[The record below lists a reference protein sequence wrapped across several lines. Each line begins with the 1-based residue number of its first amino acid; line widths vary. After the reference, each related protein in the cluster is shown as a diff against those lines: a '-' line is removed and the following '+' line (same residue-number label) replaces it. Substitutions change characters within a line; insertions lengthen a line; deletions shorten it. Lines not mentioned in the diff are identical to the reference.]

1 MRLLRVFFHRLRST
15 FRSSRVDEDLQ
26 CELEIHFEQL
36 VREHR
41 ERGMSERDARS
52 AASRSFGSLAVT
64 EELCRDTRRVRL
76 LDDLG
81 KDLAYAWRL
90 LMKSPGFTATAVL
103 SLALGV
109 GANTAIFGLVKQV
122 ILDLLPVTHPEQI
135 VALAKSS
142 ILWTEPGNSFSNPFL
157 RDLQGAPSQAFAG
170 FLGSGTLGEIAM
182 QSESGA
188 EPVTAEFV
196 SGNYFDLLGV
206 RPALGRL
213 FTFNDD
219 ITAAAQ
225 PVAILSHPFWK
236 RRFGSDPS
244 VLNRT
249 IRLNNQLFT
258 VVGVS
263 AAGFDGLDP
272 GRSPDIR
279 VPITM
284 VSTLV
289 QFPGPPPLSNRGS
302 RWIQIFA
309 RLKPGIAPTA
319 AAQSLMPMLRR
330 DHDEDPGR
338 AKRTAQW
345 SKVLA
350 SERLHVTPAAQGNAG
365 QRLAYER
372 AIWVLSAMVASVLL
386 LACVNIA
393 HLLLARSAAR
403 AQEFRI
409 RLAIGAGRFRLV
421 RQLLTESLLL
431 GLLGGC
437 AGLFVAYGLGWILV
451 TMAIA
456 DHSHSTL
463 GVAPDAAL
471 LAFNFAVALAA
482 AIGFGLA
489 PALQSTRAGLAP
501 GLKGVH
507 SHSPNRFTGR
517 KLLASLQVAISLV
530 LLAGAGLFIRSLL
543 NLGRID
549 VGFRT
554 ASLLQVTLNPSGYPE
569 DRLAPFYRDVV
580 EQVRSLPG
588 VQSAAFGRQRL
599 IAGRAWGSGIVVE
612 GFTGGDDDRGPNR
625 DAIGADYFST
635 LGIPLI
641 AGREFSAGDTATAPK
656 VAVVNEAFA
665 HYYFGKGNPLGRRIG
680 PGGGMPEFVIV
691 GVTRNAKYREMRETP
706 VRFWYV
712 PFDQL
717 TEKGAFRA
725 LTIFVRTSSDPD
737 AVAASLR
744 SAIARIDR
752 NLPLF
757 AIKTVDAQ
765 IEDNVRLERLLAT
778 LSIFFGIVAALLA
791 GAGLFGVLWYSISRR
806 RHEIGIRIAVG
817 ACPAQ
822 IARAIITEA
831 GIYIGF
837 GMAAGL
843 ATALLL
849 SSLIR
854 HLLFGI
860 QPNDPLA
867 MAAAVAAIGLITLL
881 AMLLPASQAAKV
893 DPASVLRCD

>member
-1 MRLLRVFFHRLRST
+1 MQR
-15 FRSSRVDEDLQ
+15 
-26 CELEIHFEQL
+26 ELELHLDQL
-36 VREHR
+36 TQEYREA
-41 ERGMSERDARS
+41 GMSDRDAHD
-52 AASRSFGSLAVT
+52 AARRSFGAVSVT

-81 KDLAYAWRL
+81 KDMAYAWRL
-90 LMKSPGFTATAVL
+90 LVKSPGFTATAVL

-122 ILDLLPVTHPEQI
+122 ILDLLPVSHPEQI
-135 VALAKSS
+135 AALAKSS
-142 ILWTEPGNSFSNPFL
+142 ILQPEPVNSFSNPFL
-157 RDLQGAPSQAFAG
+157 RDLQGVQSEAFAG
-170 FLGSGTLGEIAM
+170 FLGSGSLGEIAM
-182 QSESGA
+182 QSEAGA
-188 EPVTAEFV
+188 EPVTAELV

-213 FTFNDD
+213 LTSNEDG
-219 ITAAAQ
+219 TAAAHA
-225 PVAILSHPFWK
+225 VAVLSHPFWR

-249 IRLNNQLFT
+249 IRLNNHPFT

-279 VPITM
+279 VPIAM
-284 VSTLV
+284 VSELV

-302 RWIQIFA
+302 RWIQIFG
-309 RLKPGIAPTA
+309 RLKPGVALST
-319 AAQSLMPMLRR
+319 AAQSLTPLLRR

-345 SKVLA
+345 SKVLG

-365 QRLAYER
+365 QRKAYER
-372 AIWVLSAMVASVLL
+372 AIWVLAAMVASVLL

-403 AQEFRI
+403 AHEFRI
-409 RLAIGAGRFRLV
+409 RLAIGAGSARLV
-421 RQLLTESLLL
+421 RQSLTESLLL

-437 AGLFVAYGLGWILV
+437 AGLFIAYGLGRILV

-456 DHSHSTL
+456 DPSHSTL
-463 GVAPDAAL
+463 GAAPDAAL
-471 LAFNFAVALAA
+471 LAFNFAVALTA

-489 PALQSTRAGLAP
+489 PALQSARAGLAP
-501 GLKGVH
+501 GLKGAH
-507 SHSPNRFTGR
+507 SHRPKRFSGR
-517 KLLASLQVAISLV
+517 KLLTSLQVAISLV

-543 NLGRID
+543 NIGHID

-554 ASLLQVTLNPSGYPE
+554 ARLLQVTLNPSGYPE
-569 DRLAPFYRDVV
+569 DRLDAFYRDVV
-580 EQVRSLPG
+580 EQVRTLPG
-588 VQSAAFGRQRL
+588 VESASFGRQRL
-599 IAGRAWGSGIVVE
+599 IARRSWGSGIVVE

-635 LGIPLI
+635 LGIPLVV
-641 AGREFSAGDTATAPK
+641 GREFNAGDTATAPK
-656 VAVVNEAFA
+656 VAIVNEAFV
-665 HYYFGKGNPLGRRIG
+665 HFYFGNGNPLGRRIG
-680 PGGGMPEFVIV
+680 PGGGKPEYVIV
-691 GVTRNAKYREMRETP
+691 GVTRNAKYREMREAP

-725 LTIFVRTSSDPD
+725 LTLFVRTSSDPD
-737 AVAASLR
+737 AVAGGLR

-752 NLPLF
+752 DLPLF
-757 AIKTVDAQ
+757 DIKTVDAQ

-791 GAGLFGVLWYSISRR
+791 GAGLFGVLWYSVSRR
-806 RHEIGIRIAVG
+806 RREIGIRMAVG
-817 ACPAQ
+817 ARPAQ
-822 IARAIITEA
+822 VARVIITEA
-831 GIYIGF
+831 GIFIGL

-843 ATALLL
+843 GTALLL

-860 QPNDPLA
+860 QPNDPMA
-867 MAAAVAAIGLITLL
+867 MTAAVSVITLITLM
-881 AMLLPASQAAKV
+881 ATLLPASQAARV
-893 DPASVLRCD
+893 DPASVLRSD

>member
-1 MRLLRVFFHRLRST
+1 MRLLRIALHRLRSI
-15 FRSSRVDEDLQ
+15 FRSSRVDADLQ
-26 CELEIHFEQL
+26 RELELHFDQL
-36 VREHR
+36 VREYR
-41 ERGMSERDARS
+41 EEGMSDRDARS
-52 AASRSFGSLAVT
+52 AASRSFGSLSVT

-90 LMKSPGFTATAVL
+90 LGKSPGFTATAVF

-142 ILWTEPGNSFSNPFL
+142 ILQTEPGNSFSHPFL
-157 RDLQGAPSQAFAG
+157 RDLQAAPNQNFSG
-170 FLGSGTLGEIAM
+170 FLGSGSLGEIAL
-182 QSESGA
+182 QLESGA
-188 EPVTAEFV
+188 EPASAEFV
-196 SGNYFDLLGV
+196 SGNYFELLGV
-206 RPALGRL
+206 HPALGRL
-213 FTFNDD
+213 FTPNDD
-219 ITAAAQ
+219 ITAGAH
-225 PVAILSHPFWK
+225 PVVILSHPFWK
-236 RRFGSDPS
+236 RRFGADPS
-244 VLNRT
+244 ILNRT
-249 IRLNNQLFT
+249 IRLNNQPFT

-272 GRSPDIR
+272 GRSPDLR
-279 VPITM
+279 VPLNM

-289 QFPGPPPLSNRGS
+289 QFPGPPPLTNRGS

-309 RLKPGIAPTA
+309 RLKPGAAPPS
-319 AAQSLMPMLRR
+319 AAQSLMPMLHR

-338 AKRTAQW
+338 ARRTAQW

-372 AIWVLSAMVASVLL
+372 AIWVLSAIVAAVLL

-403 AQEFRI
+403 THEFRI

-437 AGLFVAYGLGWILV
+437 AGLFVAYGLGRVLL
-451 TMAIA
+451 TLAIS
-456 DHSHSTL
+456 DRNHSTL
-463 GVAPDAAL
+463 GMAPDAAL
-471 LAFNFAVALAA
+471 LAFNFAVAFAA

-489 PALQSTRAGLAP
+489 PALQSSKAGLAP
-501 GLKGVH
+501 GLKGAH
-507 SHSPNRFTGR
+507 SFHANRFTGR
-517 KLLASLQVAISLV
+517 KILTSLQVAISLV
-530 LLAGAGLFIRSLL
+530 LLAGAGLFIGSLR
-543 NLGRID
+543 NLGHID
-549 VGFRT
+549 VGFST
-554 ASLLQVTLNPSGYPE
+554 PHLLQVTLNPSGYTA
-569 DRLAPFYRDVV
+569 DRLPGFYREVV
-580 EQVRSLPG
+580 DQARTIPG
-588 VQSAAFGRQRL
+588 VQSVAFGRQRL
-599 IAGRAWGSGIVVE
+599 IAGRSWGSGIVVD
-612 GFTGGDDDRGPNR
+612 GFTGSDDDRGPNR
-625 DAIGADYFST
+625 DAIGAGYFST

-641 AGREFSAGDTATAPK
+641 AGREFNAGDTATSPR
-656 VAVVNEAFA
+656 VAIVNEAFA
-665 HYYFGKGNPLGRRIG
+665 RFYFGTATPLGRRIG
-680 PGGGMPEFVIV
+680 PGGGKAEYVVV

-717 TEKGAFRA
+717 PEKGAFRA
-725 LTIFVRTSSDPD
+725 LTVFVRTSSDPGT
-737 AVAASLR
+737 VAGSLR
-744 SAIARIDR
+744 SVVARIDR
-752 NLPLF
+752 SLPLF
-757 AIKTVDAQ
+757 DIKTVDAQ

-791 GAGLFGVLWYSISRR
+791 GAGLFGVLWYSVSRR
-806 RHEIGIRIAVG
+806 RHEIGIRLAVG
-817 ACPAQ
+817 ARPAQ
-822 IARAIITEA
+822 IARALLAEA
-831 GIYIGF
+831 GAFIAL
-837 GMAAGL
+837 GMVLGV
-843 ATALLL
+843 TGALLL

-860 QPNDPLA
+860 EPGDPFVLASAAAAMGFIALLA
-867 MAAAVAAIGLITLL
+867 MA
-881 AMLLPASQAAKV
+881 LPVSQAASV